1 MQVSGHH
8 GRGALGFGGAVGVGV
23 GVALLIAVIATG
35 RALGRQLTGAMSVVI
50 VFAEVAA
57 CTILGVITVAVL
69 GLLAYRG
76 QLARLHLAERRAEVA
91 RLERGPSWRAEVLE
105 GGESEVLP
113 QAARPVVLGKR
124 PMTVTRRRLEA
135 VPEPG
140 DQDGA

>member
-1 MQVSGHH
+1 MSGRHD
-8 GRGALGFGGAVGVGV
+8 APGFGGATGRGVG
-23 GVALLIAVIATG
+23 GGIAVVLIITVVAIG
-35 RALGRQLTGAMSVVI
+35 RALSTQLEGAMRTVI
-50 VFAEVAA
+50 VFAEVAV
-57 CTILGVITVAVL
+57 CTILGTVALGVL

-91 RLERGPSWRAEVLE
+91 RLERGPRWRAEVLE

-140 DQDGA
+140 DRDGA